1 MRQSRQ
7 AHFKTANK
15 PINSR
20 NSIVRPSTSVR
31 PHTSDAALEQRQV
44 PDDLFE
50 RILAQRK
57 QKKSQEN
64 TAAVGFK
71 TRQNGQPDAHG
82 QGIRSAAAQ
91 KRRQDIAEK
100 RRADAVLR
108 ASAETTLATLA
119 AEQMAAYM
127 EALHLGVADVCLKK
141 LEETALNGDD
151 DSNSPDI
158 SVSELELDEALV
170 SSPSKDPS
178 SFRKSSRQRLADA
191 RLMDDVCRSVDSIS

>member
-1 MRQSRQ
+1 MKQSRQ

-15 PINSR
+15 LINSR

-57 QKKSQEN
+57 QKKSLEN

-71 TRQNGQPDAHG
+71 KRQNGQPDAHG

-100 RRADAVLR
+100 RRAHAVSR

-141 LEETALNGDD
+141 LEETAWNDD
-151 DSNSPDI
+151 DSSSSDT
-158 SVSELELDEALV
+158 SVGELELDEALA
-170 SSPSKDPS
+170 SSPSKEPS

-191 RLMDDVCRSVDSIS
+191 RLMDDVCRSVDSVS